1 MFARVAFAE
10 AVKSLKVYFFSSR
23 TLFWALALPLGNGLY
38 LYFLYLPFAAT
49 TVDLQ
54 FGAAMPTKI
63 DLVGFT
69 IIGQLLYSF
78 FTMMLLAGAS
88 FDAERWQGTLEVLLL
103 SPANRL
109 ALLLGGALA
118 NAVNYM
124 WMLIALVLSWVA
136 FIHVGIFVTDLLALS
151 VSLVLSYAAMIA
163 LGMCLETLEIYS
175 RRGSIFTAWLQEP
188 VTFLSG
194 QIFPLQKMPTFLLPL
209 SYLLPLT
216 FGLMAV
222 RLTLLGG
229 ASIYAVTMPL
239 AALASMTIIF
249 LVLAGLFVNYAE
261 RKAKANATLTQF

>member
-1 MFARVAFAE
+1 MFTRVVLAE
-10 AVKSLKVYFFSSR
+10 AMKSLKVYFFSAR

-38 LYFLYLPFAAT
+38 LYFLYLPFAT
-49 TVDLQ
+49 RSVNLQ
-54 FGAAMPTKI
+54 FNAASFTI

-109 ALLLGGALA
+109 AILLGGALA
-118 NAVNYM
+118 NAVNYV
-124 WMLIALVLSWVA
+124 WMLIALIASWIA
-136 FIHVGIFVTDLLALS
+136 FIQVKVFVTDFLALFA
-151 VSLVLSYAAMIA
+151 SLMLSYLAMVS
-163 LGMCLETLEIYS
+163 LGMCLETVDIYS

-188 VTFLSG
+188 VMFLSG
-194 QIFPLQKMPTFLLPL
+194 QIFPLQSMPTFLLPL

-222 RLTLLGG
+222 RLTLFGG
-229 ASIYAVTMPL
+229 ASMYQVGIPL
-239 AALASMTIIF
+239 AALACMAVVF
-249 LVLAGLFVNYAE
+249 FALARLFMNYAE
-261 RKAKANATLTQF
+261 RRAKAKATLTQF